1 MQARRNFVVVVVG
14 QPYQHRH
21 APRVRRSDVTDQNME
36 ILAQLIRA
44 CLTVT
49 AWDSDSSP
57 YCVPVPVLLV
67 DRYRYY
73 RTSTSTTSTTTIYIV
88 VALAAR

>member
-1 MQARRNFVVVVVG
+1 MMGGDDDDGDAIAETQET
-14 QPYQHRH
+14 
-21 APRVRRSDVTDQNME
+21 SDKDLFQRCDSSDME
-36 ILAQLIRA
+36 ILAQLISA

-67 DRYRYY
+67 GIG
-73 RTSTSTTSTTTIYIV
+73 TTV
-88 VALAAR
+88 LVPVLATH

>member
-36 ILAQLIRA
+36 ILAQLISA

-67 DRYRYY
+67 G
-73 RTSTSTTSTTTIYIV
+73 TSIGTTVLVPVLLVLLLYSSSTGS
-88 VALAAR
+88 

>member
-1 MQARRNFVVVVVG
+1 MQVRRNFVVVVAG
-14 QPYQHRH
+14 QHYQHRQ
-21 APRVRRSDVTDQNME
+21 AAGAAQRCDSSDME
-36 ILAQLIRA
+36 ILAQLISA

-67 DRYRYY
+67 GIG
-73 RTSTSTTSTTTIYIV
+73 TTVLVPVLLVLLLLV
-88 VALAAR
+88 VVLAAR

>member
-1 MQARRNFVVVVVG
+1 MHAPTTHTTCLSLVASQRH
-14 QPYQHRH
+14 QHRQ
-21 APRVRRSDVTDQNME
+21 AAGAVQRCDSSDME
-36 ILAQLIRA
+36 ILAQLFSA

-67 DRYRYY
+67 SVG
-73 RTSTSTTSTTTIYIV
+73 TISTSTTRSSTTSSSTSS
-88 VALAAR
+88 

>member
-67 DRYRYY
+67 GIG
-73 RTSTSTTSTTTIYIV
+73 TTVLVPVLLVLLLLV

>member
-1 MQARRNFVVVVVG
+1 MQARRNFVVVVAG
-14 QPYQHRH
+14 QHYQHRQ
-21 APRVRRSDVTDQNME
+21 AAGAAQRCDSSDME
-36 ILAQLIRA
+36 ILAQLISA

-67 DRYRYY
+67 GIG
-73 RTSTSTTSTTTIYIV
+73 TTVLDLVPVLLVLLLLV

>member
-1 MQARRNFVVVVVG
+1 VQARRNTVVVVAG
-14 QPYQHRH
+14 QRHQHRQ
-21 APRVRRSDVTDQNME
+21 AAGAVQRCDSSDME
-36 ILAQLIRA
+36 ILAQMISA

-67 DRYRYY
+67 SVG
-73 RTSTSTTSTTTIYIV
+73 TISTGTTSTTSSTTSSSTSS
-88 VALAAR
+88 